1 MSKAK
6 FLRNQYVE
14 MLASSLPVCE
24 RWKSGFEFF
33 IEDLAHATPSSPGR
47 RYLAVKSDELGY
59 APGNVEW
66 HFHSTVKGK
75 PRRREQDRAASA
87 SKAEERRKMI
97 GEQYRRWEERNAL
110 RGK

>member
-1 MSKAK
+1 MSKVQ

-14 MLASSLPVCE
+14 MLASGQPVCE
-24 RWKSGFEFF
+24 RWKAGFEFF
-33 IEDLAHATPSSPGR
+33 MEDLLHSTPSSPGR
-47 RYLAVKSDELGY
+47 RYLGVKAAELGY

-75 PRRREQDRAASA
+75 PRRREQERAESA
-87 SKAEERRKMI
+87 ARAEERRKMI
-97 GEQYRRWEERNAL
+97 AEQYRRWEERNAL